1 MFKPDLL
8 QEKVVL
14 ITGGGTGLGRA
25 MGEKFL
31 QLGAKLAITGRRE
44 EVLQST
50 AQEMSVNG
58 GEVFY
63 TTCDIRDASQ
73 IEEMVNKVED
83 HYGKIDVL
91 VNNAAANF
99 ISPTE
104 RLSSRGVDAILNT
117 VLHGS
122 FYTTLEVGKRWIEQ
136 KRGGT
141 MLNMVAVYAEKGSA
155 FVVPSAA
162 AKAGVLAIT
171 RSLAIEWAKYGIRQV
186 AIAPGSFP
194 TEGAWSRL
202 APTPEISAGMVD
214 RIPLGRFGEQQELT
228 DLAAFLI
235 SDNAGFI
242 NGEVIT
248 IDGGEWLKGAG
259 VFNGLIDIKERE
271 WDKLA
276 ELTRNGK

>member
-1 MFKPDLL
+1 MFKSDLL
-8 QEKVVL
+8 KDKVVL

-25 MGEKFL
+25 IGEKLL

-44 EVLQST
+44 EVLQS
-50 AQEMSVNG
+50 AANEMGANG

-73 IEEMVNKVED
+73 IELMVNKVENR
-83 HYGKIDVL
+83 YGKIDVL
-91 VNNAAANF
+91 INNAAANF

-122 FYTTLEVGKRWIEQ
+122 FYTTLEVGKHWIEQ
-136 KRGGT
+136 GRGGT
-141 MLNMVAVYAEKGSA
+141 MLNMVTVYAETGSA

-162 AKAGVLAIT
+162 AKAGVLALT
-171 RSLAIEWAKYGIRQV
+171 RSLAVEWAKYGIRQV

-202 APTPEISAGMVD
+202 APTPEISDGMIE

-228 DLAAFLI
+228 DLVAFLI

-259 VFNGLIDIKERE
+259 VFNGLTELKEE
-271 WDKLA
+271 QWDEL
-276 ELTRNGK
+276 ETLTRSGK

>member
-1 MFKPDLL
+1 MFQSDLL
-8 QEKVVL
+8 KDKVVL

-25 MGEKFL
+25 MGERFL
-31 QLGAKLAITGRRE
+31 ELGAKLAITGRRG

-50 AQEMSVNG
+50 ANELRKK
-58 GEVFY
+58 GEVFT
-63 TTCDIRDASQ
+63 TTCDIRDALQ
-73 IEEMVNKVED
+73 VAEMVTKVEE
-83 HYGKIDVL
+83 HFGQIDVL

-104 RLSSRGVDAILNT
+104 RLSPRGVDAILNT

-122 FYTTLEVGKRWIEQ
+122 FYTTLEVGKHWIDQ
-136 KRGGT
+136 GRGGT
-141 MLNMVAVYAEKGSA
+141 MLNLVTVYAEKGCG

-162 AKAGVLAIT
+162 AKAGVLALT
-171 RSLAIEWAKYGIRQV
+171 RSLAVEWAKYGIRQV

-194 TEGAWSRL
+194 TDGAWSRL
-202 APTPEISAGMVD
+202 APTPELSEKMSK
-214 RIPLGRFGEQQELT
+214 RIPVGRFGKRQELC

-259 VFNGLIDIKERE
+259 VFNDLVDLSKEQWDDIS
-271 WDKLA
+271 A
-276 ELTRNGK
+276 LTRSAK